1 MGLKC
6 RGMWK
11 KPPGQNEHHAK
22 NTVLMN
28 VVRNIFLYFEIIR
41 KTKNKNTMWAKSCQ
55 KNTTKGMFLL
65 IYKFF
70 A

>member
-1 MGLKC
+1 MLSEIFFYILKSLE
-6 RGMWK
+6 K
-11 KPPGQNEHHAK
+11 KDK
-22 NTVLMN
+22 NT
-28 VVRNIFLYFEIIR
+28 
-41 KTKNKNTMWAKSCQ
+41 KWKSCQ